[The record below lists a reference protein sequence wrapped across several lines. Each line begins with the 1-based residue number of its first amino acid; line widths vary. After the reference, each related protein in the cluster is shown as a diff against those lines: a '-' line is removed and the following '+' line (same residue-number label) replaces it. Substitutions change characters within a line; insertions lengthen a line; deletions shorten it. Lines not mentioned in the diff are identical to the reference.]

1 MISFCQQS
9 FVYLMTIRSGT
20 IDHLNRPFP
29 TSRIGRKR
37 DASWRHGRRL
47 NDRGC
52 GLSMGKEF
60 VKDPIQVRDL
70 LQQDL
75 EDEAV
80 FSGYTMALRDFG
92 DSLRASSATL
102 LR

>member
-1 MISFCQQS
+1 
-9 FVYLMTIRSGT
+9 
-20 IDHLNRPFP
+20 
-29 TSRIGRKR
+29 
-37 DASWRHGRRL
+37 
-47 NDRGC
+47 
-52 GLSMGKEF
+52 MGKEF